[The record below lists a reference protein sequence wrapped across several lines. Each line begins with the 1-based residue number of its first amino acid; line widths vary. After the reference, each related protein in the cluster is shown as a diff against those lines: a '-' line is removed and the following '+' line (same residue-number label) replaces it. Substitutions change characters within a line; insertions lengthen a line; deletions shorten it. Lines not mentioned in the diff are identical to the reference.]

1 MGYFDD
7 LSAEEQV
14 SYLIKPILE
23 VLSQASTPLKTSE
36 IRSLIIQADTKIAE
50 FANTE
55 YTSKRTRNTYN
66 KFTIKFGL
74 ALKELIVLDI
84 VERQIEDKTLVL
96 TSTGR
101 SLNLELLDVQKE
113 IREKAQL
120 YWKEHRNKSKKQQ
133 SKEDDMNK
141 EASRRI
147 CRAISNSE
155 VSDFSWYKMKVGD
168 IVTYK
173 YESVDDSYIGEF
185 GLGYNVNGGE
195 TEEQISSAVSCIF
208 QVVDYTDVLDVSE
221 KDTSKKR
228 NASKQSI
235 ILKKAAVLRCV
246 HVFNEP
252 ISKACLDDWLDG
264 SGQINLQGGFI
275 CITDEKANKIIEKI
289 KELAPHLSTDI
300 DNKNIILPEDY
311 KQKHT
316 IQVMYYGAPGTGK
329 SYSIASLIKKSY
341 PGYTEYDDN
350 PYVFRTTIYRDYS
363 YYDFV
368 GNIMP
373 VTKEGKVSYEF
384 VPGIFTTALC
394 AALRTQDRNIDVY
407 LILEEMSRGDI
418 ASIFGDI
425 FQLLDRD
432 NTGKSMYGI
441 NNKSIYEYLI
451 LNGVIKAGHK
461 IIIPSNLHIIGT
473 VNTSDQNVNV
483 IDTAFKRR
491 FDFKYIGVDPIHV
504 NGKDDE
510 YVNNFNIQ
518 FTDTDTYEWV
528 KLYQAINHI
537 IINDLGLAED
547 KQLGPF
553 FLKDKGDDDANRK
566 QVADAN
572 RKQVA
577 DANRKQ
583 VADANRKQV
592 ADKLLHYLWQ
602 DVERVSY
609 TGASLF
615 DDSIKSFGQ
624 LYSTFKNKKN
634 ILSESVKQVYGNL

>member
-1 MGYFDD
+1 MGYFDK
-7 LSAEEQV
+7 LPAEEQV

-96 TSTGR
+96 TPKGR

-275 CITDEKANKIIEKI
+275 CITDEKANIITKKI
-289 KELAPHLSTDI
+289 KELIPQLSNDI
-300 DNKNIILPEDY
+300 DDKNIILSEY
-311 KQKHT
+311 KREKPL
-316 IQVMYYGAPGTGK
+316 QVMYYGAPGTGK

-504 NGKDDE
+504 DGKDDE
-510 YVNNFNIQ
+510 YVNNFDIQ

>member
-1 MGYFDD
+1 MEDIMGYFDK
-7 LSAEEQV
+7 LPAEEQV

-23 VLSQASTPLKTSE
+23 VLSQASTSLKTSE

-96 TSTGR
+96 TPKGR

-275 CITDEKANKIIEKI
+275 CITDEKANIITKKI
-289 KELAPHLSTDI
+289 KELIPQLSNDI
-300 DNKNIILPEDY
+300 DDKNIILSEY
-311 KQKHT
+311 KQEKPL
-316 IQVMYYGAPGTGK
+316 QVMYYGAPGTGK

-504 NGKDDE
+504 YGKDDE
-510 YVNNFNIQ
+510 YVNNFDIQ

-553 FLKDKGDDDANRK
+553 FLKDKGDD
-566 QVADAN
+566 
-572 RKQVA
+572 

>member
-1 MGYFDD
+1 MEDIMGYFDD

-275 CITDEKANKIIEKI
+275 CITDEKANIITKKI
-289 KELAPHLSTDI
+289 KELIPQLSNDI
-300 DNKNIILPEDY
+300 DDKNIILSEY
-311 KQKHT
+311 KREKPL
-316 IQVMYYGAPGTGK
+316 QVMYYGAPGTGK

-566 QVADAN
+566 QVAD
-572 RKQVA
+572 
-577 DANRKQ
+577 
-583 VADANRKQV
+583 
-592 ADKLLHYLWQ
+592 KLLHYLWQ

>member
-1 MGYFDD
+1 MGYIDT
-7 LSAEEQV
+7 LATEKRV
-14 SYLIKPILE
+14 SYLIKPILK
-23 VLSQASTPLKTSE
+23 VLSQSSSPLTTAE
-36 IRSLIIQADTKIAE
+36 ICSQMIKIDPYIAE
-50 FANTE
+50 YAEAIYASGKTGKPYKDF
-55 YTSKRTRNTYN
+55 SKR
-66 KFTIKFGL
+66 FSL
-74 ALKELIVLDI
+74 AIKEL
-84 VERQIEDKTLVL
+84 EF
-96 TSTGR
+96 
-101 SLNLELLDVQKE
+101 LELLSREGKGKKSRILLTQKGQE
-113 IREKAQL
+113 LDISTLNVEKDIREKAQP
-120 YWKEHRNKSKKQQ
+120 YWKEKRKKVIEKNSKQTNAANNKKNEK
-133 SKEDDMNK
+133 
-141 EASRRI
+141 RLLW
-147 CRAISNSE
+147 RATANFEESG
-155 VSDFSWYKMKVGD
+155 FSWYQLEVGD
-168 IVTYK
+168 IVTYNYVTEK
-173 YESVDDSYIGEF
+173 NIEIGRF
-185 GLGYNVNGGE
+185 GLGYNKNSGE
-195 TEEQISSAVSCIF
+195 GPNQPAGSVSCIF
-208 QVVDYTDVLDVSE
+208 QIVDYLNLPDSQIN
-221 KDTSKKR
+221 K
-228 NASKQSI
+228 
-235 ILKKAAVLRCV
+235 AVLRCV
-246 HVFNEP
+246 HKFDHP
-252 ISKACLDDWLDG
+252 ISLSEINGWFNDG
-264 SGQINLQGGFI
+264 SQLNLQGGLASI
-275 CITDEKANKIIEKI
+275 ADTQADIII
-289 KELAPHLSTDI
+289 KKFE
-300 DNKNIILPEDY
+300 NIIPIKKRVYPL
-311 KQKHT
+311 
-316 IQVMYYGAPGTGK
+316 QVMYYGAPGTGK
-329 SYSIASLIKKSY
+329 SYRIASLIKKSY

-363 YYDFV
+363 YFDFV

-394 AALRTQDRNIDVY
+394 TALRTQDRNIDVY

-432 NTGKSMYGI
+432 DTGKSMYGI

-491 FDFKYIGVDPIHV
+491 FDFQYIGVDPIHV
-504 NGKDDE
+504 KGKDDE
-510 YVNNFNIQ
+510 YVNNFDIQ

-553 FLKDKGDDDANRK
+553 FLKDKGNDDANKDKGNDDANKDKGDDDANRE
-566 QVADAN
+566 
-572 RKQVA
+572 
-577 DANRKQ
+577 
-583 VADANRKQV
+583 QV

-615 DDSIKSFGQ
+615 DDSIKSFSQ

-634 ILSESVKQVYGNL
+634 ILSESVKQAYGNL

>member
-1 MGYFDD
+1 MGYIDT
-7 LSAEEQV
+7 LATEERV
-14 SYLIKPILE
+14 SYLIKPILK
-23 VLSQASTPLKTSE
+23 VLSQSSSPLTTAE
-36 IRSLIIQADTKIAE
+36 ICSQMIKIDPYIAE
-50 FANTE
+50 YAEAIYASGKTGKPYKDF
-55 YTSKRTRNTYN
+55 SKR
-66 KFTIKFGL
+66 FSL
-74 ALKELIVLDI
+74 AIKEL
-84 VERQIEDKTLVL
+84 EF
-96 TSTGR
+96 
-101 SLNLELLDVQKE
+101 LELLSREGKGKKSRILLTQKGQE
-113 IREKAQL
+113 LDISTLNVEKDIREKAQP
-120 YWKEHRNKSKKQQ
+120 YWKEKRKKVIEKNSKQTNAANNKKNEK
-133 SKEDDMNK
+133 
-141 EASRRI
+141 RLLW
-147 CRAISNSE
+147 RATANFEESG
-155 VSDFSWYKMKVGD
+155 FSWYQLEVGD
-168 IVTYK
+168 IVTYNYVTEK
-173 YESVDDSYIGEF
+173 NIEIGRF
-185 GLGYNVNGGE
+185 GLGYNKNSGE
-195 TEEQISSAVSCIF
+195 GPNQPAGSVSCIF
-208 QVVDYTDVLDVSE
+208 QIVDYLNLSDSQIN
-221 KDTSKKR
+221 K
-228 NASKQSI
+228 
-235 ILKKAAVLRCV
+235 AVLRCV
-246 HVFNEP
+246 HKFDHP
-252 ISKACLDDWLDG
+252 ISLSEINGWFNDG
-264 SGQINLQGGFI
+264 SQLNLQGGLASIPDTQANIIINKLSSFI
-275 CITDEKANKIIEKI
+275 KSNKMFSPIEKRQHPLQ
-289 KELAPHLSTDI
+289 E
-300 DNKNIILPEDY
+300 
-311 KQKHT
+311 
-316 IQVMYYGAPGTGK
+316 MFYGAPGTGK

-363 YYDFV
+363 YFDFV

-394 AALRTQDRNIDVY
+394 TALRTQDRNIDVY

-432 NTGKSMYGI
+432 DTGKSMYGI

-504 NGKDDE
+504 DGKDDE
-510 YVNNFNIQ
+510 YVNNFDIQ

-553 FLKDKGDDDANRK
+553 FLKDKGNDDANKDKSNDDANRE
-566 QVADAN
+566 
-572 RKQVA
+572 
-577 DANRKQ
+577 
-583 VADANRKQV
+583 QV

-615 DDSIKSFGQ
+615 DDSIKSFSQ

-634 ILSESVKQVYGNL
+634 ILSESVKQAYGNL

>member
-1 MGYFDD
+1 MGYFDK
-7 LSAEEQV
+7 LPAEEQV

-23 VLSQASTPLKTSE
+23 VLSQASTSLKTSE

-96 TSTGR
+96 TPKGR

-275 CITDEKANKIIEKI
+275 CITDEKANIITKKI
-289 KELAPHLSTDI
+289 KELIPQLSNDI
-300 DNKNIILPEDY
+300 DDKNIILSEY
-311 KQKHT
+311 KQEKPL
-316 IQVMYYGAPGTGK
+316 QVMYYGAPGTGK
-329 SYSIASLIKKSY
+329 SYRIGSLIKESY

-363 YYDFV
+363 YFDFV

-432 NTGKSMYGI
+432 DTGKSMYGI

-451 LNGVIKAGHK
+451 LNGAIKAGHK

-491 FDFKYIGVDPIHV
+491 FDFKYIGVDPITV
-504 NGKDDE
+504 DPIPVDGKDDE
-510 YVNNFNIQ
+510 YVNNFDIK
-518 FTDTDTYEWV
+518 FTNSDTYEWV

-553 FLKDKGDDDANRK
+553 FLKDKDDDDANRE
-566 QVADAN
+566 
-572 RKQVA
+572 
-577 DANRKQ
+577 
-583 VADANRKQV
+583 QV

-624 LYSTFKNKKN
+624 LYSTFNNKKN

>member
-1 MGYFDD
+1 MGYFDN
-7 LSAEEQV
+7 LPAEEQV

-23 VLSQASTPLKTSE
+23 VLNQASTPLKTSE

-96 TSTGR
+96 TPKGR

-113 IREKAQL
+113 IRDKAQVH
-120 YWKEHRNKSKKQQ
+120 WKKRRKMVTRKKTKVDNVAKNKK
-133 SKEDDMNK
+133 
-141 EASRRI
+141 RLLW
-147 CRAISNSE
+147 RATANFEESG
-155 VSDFSWYKMKVGD
+155 FSWYQLKIGD
-168 IVTYK
+168 IVTYNYVTEK
-173 YESVDDSYIGEF
+173 NIEIGRF
-185 GLGYNVNGGE
+185 GLGYNKDSGE
-195 TEEQISSAVSCIF
+195 GPNQPASSVVCIF
-208 QVVDYTDVLDVSE
+208 HIVDYLNFSDSQTN
-221 KDTSKKR
+221 K
-228 NASKQSI
+228 
-235 ILKKAAVLRCV
+235 AVLRCV
-246 HVFNEP
+246 HKFDEP
-252 ISKACLDDWLDG
+252 ISLLEINSWFKDG
-264 SGQINLQGGFI
+264 STLQLQGG
-275 CITDEKANKIIEKI
+275 
-289 KELAPHLSTDI
+289 LATIPDTQA
-300 DNKNIILPEDY
+300 NIIINKLSSFIKSNEMFSPI
-311 KQKHT
+311 KKRQHPL
-316 IQVMYYGAPGTGK
+316 QVMYYGAPGTGK
-329 SYSIASLIKKSY
+329 SYRIASLIKKSY

-384 VPGIFTTALC
+384 APGIFTTALC

-432 NTGKSMYGI
+432 DTGKSMYGI

-491 FDFKYIGVDPIHV
+491 FDFEYIGVDPIPV
-504 NGKDDE
+504 DGKDDE
-510 YVNNFNIQ
+510 YVNNFDIQ
-518 FTDTDTYEWV
+518 FTNSDTYEWV

-553 FLKDKGDDDANRK
+553 FLKAKKDKDDKDDDDANHE
-566 QVADAN
+566 QVAN
-572 RKQVA
+572 
-577 DANRKQ
+577 
-583 VADANRKQV
+583 
-592 ADKLLHYLWQ
+592 KLLHYLWQ

-634 ILSESVKQVYGNL
+634 ILSESVKQAYGNL

>member
-1 MGYFDD
+1 MGYFDN
-7 LSAEEQV
+7 LNAEEQV

-23 VLSQASTPLKTSE
+23 VLRQASTPLKTAE
-36 IRSLIIQADTKIAE
+36 IRAGIIHSDTKIAE

-55 YTSKRTRNTYN
+55 YTSKKTGNTYK

-74 ALKELIVLDI
+74 ALKELIVLNI
-84 VERQIEDKTLVL
+84 VNRQNVDKTLVL
-96 TSTGR
+96 TPEGR

-113 IREKAQL
+113 IREKAQF
-120 YWKEHRNKSKKQQ
+120 YWREHRNKSQKQQ

-141 EASRRI
+141 EKSRRI
-147 CRAISNSE
+147 CRAVSNSE

-173 YESVDDSYIGEF
+173 YELVDDTYIGEF

-195 TEEQISSAVSCIF
+195 TEDQPSSAVSCIF

-221 KDTSKKR
+221 NDTSKKGNASKQR

-235 ILKKAAVLRCV
+235 ILRKVAVLRCV
-246 HVFNEP
+246 HVFKEP
-252 ISKACLDDWLDG
+252 IAKASIDDWLDG
-264 SGQINLQGGFI
+264 SGPINLQRSFI

-311 KQKHT
+311 KQKYT

-363 YYDFV
+363 YYDFI

-394 AALRTQDRNIDVY
+394 TALRTQDRNIDVY

-432 NTGKSMYGI
+432 DTGKSMYGI
-441 NNKSIYEYLI
+441 NNKSIFEYLI

-504 NGKDDE
+504 DGKDDE
-510 YVNNFNIQ
+510 YVNNFDIQ

-537 IINDLGLAED
+537 IIHDLGLAED

-553 FLKDKGDDDANRK
+553 FLKDKGLKDKGDNDANRE
-566 QVADAN
+566 
-572 RKQVA
+572 
-577 DANRKQ
+577 
-583 VADANRKQV
+583 QV

-615 DDSIKSFGQ
+615 DDSIKSFSQ

-634 ILSESVKQVYGNL
+634 ILSESVKQAYGNL

>member
-1 MGYFDD
+1 MGDID
-7 LSAEEQV
+7 TLATEKRV
-14 SYLIKPILE
+14 SYLIKPILK
-23 VLSQASTPLKTSE
+23 VLSQSSSPLTTAE
-36 IRSLIIQADTKIAE
+36 ICSQMIKIDPYIAE
-50 FANTE
+50 YAEAIYASGKTGKPYKDF
-55 YTSKRTRNTYN
+55 SKR
-66 KFTIKFGL
+66 FSL
-74 ALKELIVLDI
+74 AIKEL
-84 VERQIEDKTLVL
+84 EF
-96 TSTGR
+96 
-101 SLNLELLDVQKE
+101 LELLSREGKGKKSRILLTQKGQE
-113 IREKAQL
+113 LDISTLNVEKDIREKAQP
-120 YWKEHRNKSKKQQ
+120 YWKEKRKKVIEKNSKQTNAANNKKNEK
-133 SKEDDMNK
+133 
-141 EASRRI
+141 RLLW
-147 CRAISNSE
+147 RATANFEESG
-155 VSDFSWYKMKVGD
+155 FSWYQLEVGD
-168 IVTYK
+168 IVTYNYVTEK
-173 YESVDDSYIGEF
+173 NIEIGRF
-185 GLGYNVNGGE
+185 GLGYNKNSGE
-195 TEEQISSAVSCIF
+195 GPNQPAGSVSCIF
-208 QVVDYTDVLDVSE
+208 QIVDYLNLPDSQIN
-221 KDTSKKR
+221 K
-228 NASKQSI
+228 
-235 ILKKAAVLRCV
+235 AVLRCV
-246 HVFNEP
+246 HKFDHP
-252 ISKACLDDWLDG
+252 ISLSEINGWFNDG
-264 SGQINLQGGFI
+264 SQLNLQGGLASIADTQADIIIKKFENI
-275 CITDEKANKIIEKI
+275 IPIEKRVYP
-289 KELAPHLSTDI
+289 L
-300 DNKNIILPEDY
+300 
-311 KQKHT
+311 
-316 IQVMYYGAPGTGK
+316 QVMYYGAPGTGK
-329 SYSIASLIKKSY
+329 SYRIASLIKKSY

-394 AALRTQDRNIDVY
+394 TALRTQDRNIDVY

-432 NTGKSMYGI
+432 DTGKSMYGI

-504 NGKDDE
+504 DDKDDE
-510 YVNNFNIQ
+510 YVNNFDIK
-518 FTDTDTYEWV
+518 FTDTVTYEWV

-553 FLKDKGDDDANRK
+553 FLKDKDDDDANRE
-566 QVADAN
+566 
-572 RKQVA
+572 
-577 DANRKQ
+577 
-583 VADANRKQV
+583 QV

-615 DDSIKSFGQ
+615 DDSIKSFSQ

-634 ILSESVKQVYGNL
+634 ILSESVKQAYGNL

>member
-1 MGYFDD
+1 MGYFDK
-7 LSAEEQV
+7 LPAEEQV

-96 TSTGR
+96 TPKGR

-173 YESVDDSYIGEF
+173 YESVDDSHIGEF

-252 ISKACLDDWLDG
+252 IAKASIDNWLDG
-264 SGQINLQGGFI
+264 SGPMNFQGSFI

-289 KELAPHLSTDI
+289 KGLVPQLSTDI
-300 DNKNIILPEDY
+300 DNKNIILSELSDY
-311 KQKHT
+311 KQEYPL
-316 IQVMYYGAPGTGK
+316 QVMYYGAPGTGK
-329 SYSIASLIKKSY
+329 SYRIASLIKKSY

-432 NTGKSMYGI
+432 DTGKSMYGI

-491 FDFKYIGVDPIHV
+491 FDFEYIGVDPIPV
-504 NGKDDE
+504 DGKDDE
-510 YVNNFNIQ
+510 YVNNFDIQ
-518 FTDTDTYEWV
+518 FTNSDTYEWV

-553 FLKDKGDDDANRK
+553 FLKAKKDKDDKDDDDANHE
-566 QVADAN
+566 QVAN
-572 RKQVA
+572 
-577 DANRKQ
+577 
-583 VADANRKQV
+583 
-592 ADKLLHYLWQ
+592 KLLHYLWQ

-634 ILSESVKQVYGNL
+634 ILSESVKQAYGNL

>member
-1 MGYFDD
+1 MGYIDT
-7 LSAEEQV
+7 LATEERV
-14 SYLIKPILE
+14 SYLIKPILK
-23 VLSQASTPLKTSE
+23 VLSQSSSPLTTAE
-36 IRSLIIQADTKIAE
+36 ICSQMIKIDPYIAE
-50 FANTE
+50 YAEAIYASGKTGKPYKDF
-55 YTSKRTRNTYN
+55 SKR
-66 KFTIKFGL
+66 FSL
-74 ALKELIVLDI
+74 AIKEL
-84 VERQIEDKTLVL
+84 EF
-96 TSTGR
+96 
-101 SLNLELLDVQKE
+101 LELLSREGKGKKSRILLTQKGQE
-113 IREKAQL
+113 LDISTLNVEKDIREKAQP
-120 YWKEHRNKSKKQQ
+120 YWKEKRKKVIEKNSKQTNAANNKKNEK
-133 SKEDDMNK
+133 
-141 EASRRI
+141 RLLW
-147 CRAISNSE
+147 RATANFEESG
-155 VSDFSWYKMKVGD
+155 FSWYQLEVGD
-168 IVTYK
+168 IVTYNYVTEK
-173 YESVDDSYIGEF
+173 NIEIGRF
-185 GLGYNVNGGE
+185 GLGYNKNSGE
-195 TEEQISSAVSCIF
+195 GPNQPAGSVSCIF
-208 QVVDYTDVLDVSE
+208 QIVDYLNLSDSQIN
-221 KDTSKKR
+221 K
-228 NASKQSI
+228 
-235 ILKKAAVLRCV
+235 AVLRCV
-246 HVFNEP
+246 HKFDHP
-252 ISKACLDDWLDG
+252 ISLSEINGWFNDG
-264 SGQINLQGGFI
+264 SQLNLQGGLASIPDTQANIIINKLSSFI
-275 CITDEKANKIIEKI
+275 KSNKMFSPIEKRQHPLQ
-289 KELAPHLSTDI
+289 E
-300 DNKNIILPEDY
+300 
-311 KQKHT
+311 
-316 IQVMYYGAPGTGK
+316 MFYGAPGTGK

-363 YYDFV
+363 YFDFV

-384 VPGIFTTALC
+384 IPGIFTTALC
-394 AALRTQDRNIDVY
+394 TALRTQDRNIDVY

-432 NTGKSMYGI
+432 DTGKSMYGI

-504 NGKDDE
+504 DGKDDE
-510 YVNNFNIQ
+510 YVNNFDIQ

-553 FLKDKGDDDANRK
+553 FLKDKGNDDANKDKGNDDANKDKSNDDANRE
-566 QVADAN
+566 
-572 RKQVA
+572 
-577 DANRKQ
+577 
-583 VADANRKQV
+583 QV

-615 DDSIKSFGQ
+615 DDSIKSFSQ

-634 ILSESVKQVYGNL
+634 ILSESVKQAYGNL

>member
-1 MGYFDD
+1 MGYFDN
-7 LSAEEQV
+7 LNAEKQV

-23 VLSQASTPLKTSE
+23 VLRQASTPLKTAE
-36 IRSLIIQADTKIAE
+36 IRAGIIHSDTKIAE

-55 YTSKRTRNTYN
+55 YISKKTGNTYK

-74 ALKELIVLDI
+74 ALKELIVLNI
-84 VERQIEDKTLVL
+84 VNRQNEDKTLVL
-96 TSTGR
+96 TPEGR

-113 IREKAQL
+113 IREKAQF
-120 YWKEHRNKSKKQQ
+120 YWREHRNKSQKQQ

-141 EASRRI
+141 EESRRI
-147 CRAISNSE
+147 CRAVSNSE

-173 YESVDDSYIGEF
+173 YELVDDTYIGEF
-185 GLGYNVNGGE
+185 GLGYNVNVGE
-195 TEEQISSAVSCIF
+195 QKNQPAKAVSCIF
-208 QVVDYTDVLDVSE
+208 QVVDYIDVPNTSE
-221 KDTSKKR
+221 KESSKNATSKK
-228 NASKQSI
+228 SI
-235 ILKKAAVLRCV
+235 VLKKVVVLRCV
-246 HVFNEP
+246 YVFENP
-252 ISKACLDDWLDG
+252 ISKANIDEWFNGNEKLSLH
-264 SGQINLQGGFI
+264 GGFI
-275 CITDEKANKIIEKI
+275 SITDKKANIIIEKI
-289 KELAPHLSTDI
+289 KELAPEFSSTLDS
-300 DNKNIILPEDY
+300 KEILCKTKRDVP
-311 KQKHT
+311 

-363 YYDFV
+363 YFDFV

-394 AALRTQDRNIDVY
+394 TALRTQDRNIDVY

-425 FQLLDRD
+425 FQLLDRND
-432 NTGKSMYGI
+432 DGKSMYGI

-491 FDFKYIGVDPIHV
+491 FDFQYIGVDPIHV
-504 NGKDDE
+504 KGKDDE
-510 YVNNFNIQ
+510 YVNNFDIQ

-553 FLKDKGDDDANRK
+553 FLKDKGNDDANKDKGDDDANRE
-566 QVADAN
+566 
-572 RKQVA
+572 
-577 DANRKQ
+577 
-583 VADANRKQV
+583 QV

-615 DDSIKSFGQ
+615 DDSIKSFSQ

-634 ILSESVKQVYGNL
+634 ILSESVKQAYGNL

>member
-1 MGYFDD
+1 MGYFDN
-7 LSAEEQV
+7 LNAEKQV
-14 SYLIKPILE
+14 SYLIKPILK
-23 VLSQASTPLKTSE
+23 VLNQASTPLKTAE
-36 IRSLIIQADTKIAE
+36 IRSLIIQSDAKIAE

-55 YTSKRTRNTYN
+55 YRSKRTGNTYK

-74 ALKELIVLDI
+74 AIKELIVLDI
-84 VERQIEDKTLVL
+84 VNRQNENKTLVL
-96 TSTGR
+96 TPKGH

-113 IREKAQL
+113 IREKAQF
-120 YWKEHRNKSKKQQ
+120 YWREHRDKSQKQQ

-141 EASRRI
+141 EESRRI

-173 YESVDDSYIGEF
+173 YESVDDTHIGEF

-195 TEEQISSAVSCIF
+195 TEEQPSRAVSCIF

-221 KDTSKKR
+221 KDTSKR
-228 NASKQSI
+228 TASKQSI
-235 ILKKAAVLRCV
+235 ILKKVAVLRCV

-252 ISKACLDDWLDG
+252 IYKACLDDCLDG
-264 SGQINLQGGFI
+264 SGPINLQRSFI
-275 CITDEKANKIIEKI
+275 CITDGKANKIIEKI

-300 DNKNIILPEDY
+300 DNKNIILPDY

-316 IQVMYYGAPGTGK
+316 LQVMYYGAPGTGK
-329 SYSIASLIKKSY
+329 SYSIASLIKQSY

-363 YYDFV
+363 YFDFV

-394 AALRTQDRNIDVY
+394 TALRTQDRNIDVY

-432 NTGKSMYGI
+432 DTGKSMYGI

-510 YVNNFNIQ
+510 YVNNFDIQ

-553 FLKDKGDDDANRK
+553 FLKDKGDDDANRE
-566 QVADAN
+566 
-572 RKQVA
+572 
-577 DANRKQ
+577 
-583 VADANRKQV
+583 QV

-615 DDSIKSFGQ
+615 DDSIKSFSQ

-634 ILSESVKQVYGNL
+634 ILSESVKQAYGNL